1 MIDMDALE
9 KQVSGTSRS
18 LRAIAKDFEM
28 SHTQLN
34 KIVKKMGW
42 PRYVPP
48 TTISKSE
55 MEKKGAHV
63 EILGR
68 TALRKI
74 EEIKRELG
82 DKYSNLDE
90 PLIVMYSKSYEH
102 YIDLEK
108 KIAVEGYVVMSPKT
122 GATYLNP
129 TFSALQSVQKT
140 LVTIAN
146 QLGLSMASRK
156 ALGLQLG
163 DNTKKEQGIFAFIE
177 TISTE
182 MDNVDV

>member
-18 LRAIAKDFEM
+18 LRSIAKDFGI

-34 KIVKKMGW
+34 KIVKKEGW
-42 PRYVPP
+42 TRYIPAV
-48 TTISKSE
+48 SVSNSNVEEKSP
-55 MEKKGAHV
+55 HV

-74 EEIKRELG
+74 EEIKHELG
-82 DKYSNLDE
+82 ENYSNLDE
-90 PLIVMYSKSYEH
+90 PLIVMYAKSYEH
-102 YIDLEK
+102 YISLESK
-108 KIAVEGYVVMSPKT
+108 LLVEGYTVISPKT
-122 GATYLNP
+122 GGRYLNP

-146 QLGLSMASRK
+146 QLGLSMISRK
-156 ALGLQLG
+156 TLGLRLG
-163 DNTKKEQGIFAFIE
+163 EKPKEQSLFDYVE
-177 TISTE
+177 QISNE
-182 MDNVDV
+182 MSKIDV

>member
-1 MIDMDALE
+1 MLDMDALE

-18 LRAIAKDFEM
+18 LRSIAKDFGI

-34 KIVKKMGW
+34 KIVKKEGW
-42 PRYVPP
+42 PRYVPAVGV
-48 TTISKSE
+48 SSSE
-55 MEKKGAHV
+55 VENIKPHV

-74 EEIKRELG
+74 EEIKHELG

-90 PLIVMYSKSYEH
+90 PLIVMYAKSYEH
-102 YIDLEK
+102 YISLEGK
-108 KIAVEGYVVMSPKT
+108 LAIEGYTIMSPKT
-122 GATYLNP
+122 GGRYLNP

-146 QLGLSMASRK
+146 QLGLSMISRK
-156 ALGLQLG
+156 TLGIKLG
-163 DNTKKEQGIFAFIE
+163 DGKPKEESLFE
-177 TISTE
+177 YVDRISNE
-182 MDNVDV
+182 MSNIDV